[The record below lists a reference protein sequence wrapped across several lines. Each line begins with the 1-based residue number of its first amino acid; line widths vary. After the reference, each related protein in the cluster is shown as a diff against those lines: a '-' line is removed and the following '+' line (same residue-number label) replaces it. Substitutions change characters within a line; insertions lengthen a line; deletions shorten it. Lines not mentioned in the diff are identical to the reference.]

1 MIFELLRTHKVDV
14 MRYLPQFLANDA
26 SFKLTQDTL
35 STEHEKLRLTVIDI
49 ARQFFVETA
58 TWGLDDWER
67 IYNIVPDNKSDL
79 EDRRERLLRKIRGA
93 STVTH
98 KRMQSIIDSVIWTH
112 DATIVENMAPG
123 VFRIDMETIIAL
135 EELRAAVDFYKPAH
149 LTYVIA
155 HSFFVKGDLY
165 VGGSVSELDI
175 ETINPAV
182 DEDIGIDTATLYFG
196 GAISVFEI
204 SYIGGNNESI

>member
-14 MRYLPQFLANDA
+14 LRYLPKFLANDGT
-26 SFKLTQDTL
+26 FKDVQDAL
-35 STEHEKLRLTVIDI
+35 STEHENLRLTIIDI

-58 TWGLDDWER
+58 TWGLADWER
-67 IYNIVPDNKSDL
+67 IYDLPSVGGLAERRAALLQKIRARDTITKSRMQALIDNIV
-79 EDRRERLLRKIRGA
+79 
-93 STVTH
+93 
-98 KRMQSIIDSVIWTH
+98 WTH
-112 DATIVENMAPG
+112 DATFVENVAPG

-135 EELRAAVDFYKPAH
+135 EELRSVVDFYKPAH

-155 HSFFVKGDLY
+155 HSFLVKGDLY

-182 DEDIGIDTATLYFG
+182 DEDISIDTATLYFG

>member
-14 MRYLPQFLANDA
+14 LRYLPKFLANDGT
-26 SFKLTQDTL
+26 FKDVHVAL
-35 STEHEKLRLTVIDI
+35 STEHENLRLTIIDI
-49 ARQFFVETA
+49 ARQFFVESA
-58 TWGLDDWER
+58 TWGLADWER
-67 IYNIVPDNKSDL
+67 IYDLPSAGGLAERRAALLQKIRARDTITKSRMQALIDNIV
-79 EDRRERLLRKIRGA
+79 
-93 STVTH
+93 
-98 KRMQSIIDSVIWTH
+98 WTH
-112 DATIVENMAPG
+112 DATLVENVAPG

-182 DEDIGIDTATLYFG
+182 DEDINIDTATLYFG

>member
-14 MRYLPQFLANDA
+14 LRYLPKFLANDGT
-26 SFKLTQDTL
+26 FKDVQDAL
-35 STEHEKLRLTVIDI
+35 STEHENLRLTIIDI

-58 TWGLDDWER
+58 TWGLADWER
-67 IYNIVPDNKSDL
+67 IYDL
-79 EDRRERLLRKIRGA
+79 PSIGGVAERRAALLRKIRA
-93 STVTH
+93 RDTITKS
-98 KRMQSIIDSVIWTH
+98 RMQALVDSIVWTH
-112 DATIVENMAPG
+112 DATIVENVAPG

-135 EELRAAVDFYKPAH
+135 EELRAAVNFYKPAH

-155 HSFFVKGDLY
+155 HSFLVKGDLY

-182 DEDIGIDTATLYFG
+182 DEDINIDTATLYFG

>member
-14 MRYLPQFLANDA
+14 LRYLPKFLANDGT
-26 SFKLTQDTL
+26 FKDVQDAL
-35 STEHEKLRLTVIDI
+35 STEHENLRLTIIDI

-58 TWGLDDWER
+58 TWGLADWER
-67 IYNIVPDNKSDL
+67 IYDL
-79 EDRRERLLRKIRGA
+79 PSSGGVAERRAALLRKIRA
-93 STVTH
+93 RDTITKS
-98 KRMQSIIDSVIWTH
+98 RMQALVDSIVWTH
-112 DATIVENMAPG
+112 DATIVENVAPG

-135 EELRAAVDFYKPAH
+135 EELRAAVNFYKPAH

-155 HSFFVKGDLY
+155 HSFLVKGDLY

-182 DEDIGIDTATLYFG
+182 DEDINIDTATLYFG

>member
-14 MRYLPQFLANDA
+14 LRYLPKFLANDVT
-26 SFKLTQDTL
+26 FKDVQDAL
-35 STEHEKLRLTVIDI
+35 STEHENLRLTIIDI

-58 TWGLDDWER
+58 TWGLADWER
-67 IYNIVPDNKSDL
+67 IYDL
-79 EDRRERLLRKIRGA
+79 PSIGELAERRAALLRKIRA
-93 STVTH
+93 RDTITKS
-98 KRMQSIIDSVIWTH
+98 RMQALVDSIVWTH
-112 DATIVENMAPG
+112 DATIVENVAPG

-135 EELRAAVDFYKPAH
+135 EELRAAVNFYKPAH

-155 HSFFVKGDLY
+155 HSFLVKGDLY

-182 DEDIGIDTATLYFG
+182 DEDINIDTATLYFG